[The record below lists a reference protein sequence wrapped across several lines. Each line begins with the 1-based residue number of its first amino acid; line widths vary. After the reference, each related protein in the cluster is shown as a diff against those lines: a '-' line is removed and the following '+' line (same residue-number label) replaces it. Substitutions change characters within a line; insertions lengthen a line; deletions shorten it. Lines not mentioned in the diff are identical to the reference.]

1 MNYCSWSRD
10 HNTNSA
16 VASGG
21 GGRRQGGWVEEKLI
35 ILRVNDHCK
44 SVLDGTTIFRVHGS
58 VKTGRKRPSI
68 TSNMKMGYGAPATP
82 RFNVLEY
89 RPKNNTYCTTENDIC
104 HDQLEIIIYYKYL
117 HKAEANYKLARCFNE
132 QIT

>member
-1 MNYCSWSRD
+1 MNYCLWSRD
-10 HNTNSA
+10 HKTNSA

-21 GGRRQGGWVEEKLI
+21 GGGRVEDKLR
-35 ILRVNDHCK
+35 ILCVSDHCK
-44 SVLDGTTIFRVHGS
+44 SVLDGKTIFRVHGS
-58 VKTGRKRPSI
+58 AKTARKRQSI
-68 TSNMKMGYGAPATP
+68 TSNMKMGYSAPATP

-89 RPKNNTYCTTENDIC
+89 RPKNDTYCTTENDVC
-104 HDQLEIIIYYKYL
+104 HDQLEIIIHYKYL